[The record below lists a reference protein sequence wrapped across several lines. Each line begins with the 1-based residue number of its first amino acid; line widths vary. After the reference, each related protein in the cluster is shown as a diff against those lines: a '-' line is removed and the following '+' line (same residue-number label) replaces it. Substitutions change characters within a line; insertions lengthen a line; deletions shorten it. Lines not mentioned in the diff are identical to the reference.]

1 MFSPLHHAL
10 GRQRG
15 VHEKRDEASYSVF
28 LVLLSWKYS
37 WACQGGCPGLIF
49 MGNKADVQPP
59 QLIAPVFS
67 AATQKRGQG

>member
-1 MFSPLHHAL
+1 MPWAGKEVYMRSVMKLL
-10 GRQRG
+10 ILWSWG
-15 VHEKRDEASYSVF
+15 SWVF

-37 WACQGGCPGLIF
+37 WACQGGCTGLIF